1 MGGLGSSLFAAAA
14 ERRGGVRGASGVF
27 EGAEQVVT
35 WKFSTVRGGGG
46 AGRSGFAG
54 TAVRSDTG

>member
-27 EGAEQVVT
+27 EGAELGVCIYIKLKSIMKVNL
-35 WKFSTVRGGGG
+35 KLLSTIRY
-46 AGRSGFAG
+46 
-54 TAVRSDTG
+54 